1 MVFFLKPRNKMT
13 KPKISNRR
21 KQLLEL
27 MRQRGRL
34 ILPEKKQF
42 VFNELLMNQFL
53 DSKKNIRR
61 DPVVMTGSDAPL
73 AVVEPVMVAEAG
85 EPAKKT
91 KKTNSD
97 KMTILKRLFESF
109 ENLDF
114 QISSRISRAQ
124 MNSMISFLEKQ
135 KAFPIE
141 KIYKI
146 KKLKTIDDKV
156 NFLYENIDKINLPQK
171 YEKYES
177 GQEETKEEPKEE
189 PKTPGE
195 NKAKL
200 AKTPTSN
207 PTGEQQFSPTQGT
220 TKVQKSSSQKKKKK

>member
-27 MRQRGRL
+27 MRMKGRP
-34 ILPEKKQF
+34 IIPQQKQF

-73 AVVEPVMVAEAG
+73 AIVEPVMVAEAG
-85 EPAKKT
+85 EPAKKA

-97 KMTILKRLFESF
+97 KMTILKRMFDQV

-114 QISSRISRAQ
+114 TISSRISKAQ
-124 MNSMISFLEKQ
+124 MNSMIKFLEKK

-141 KIYKI
+141 NIYEI
-146 KKLKTIDDKV
+146 KKLKTIDDKL
-156 NFLYENIDKINLPQK
+156 NFLIENIHKINLPQK
-171 YEKYES
+171 YES
-177 GQEETKEEPKEE
+177 GHEETKEEPKEE

-195 NKAKL
+195 NKSKV

-207 PTGEQQFSPTQGT
+207 PTGEKQFSPTRGT
-220 TKVQKSSSQKKKKK
+220 RNIQKTSSQKKKKK